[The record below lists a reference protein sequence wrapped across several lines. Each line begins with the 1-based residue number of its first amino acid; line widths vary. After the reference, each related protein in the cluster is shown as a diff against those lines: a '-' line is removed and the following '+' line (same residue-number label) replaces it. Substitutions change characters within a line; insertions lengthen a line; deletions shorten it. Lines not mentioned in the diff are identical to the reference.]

1 MKTKEFLE
9 RLDHQRISG
18 AISAAEKTTSGEIRV
33 FIDRGTLASDPLIAA
48 EKKFLELGMQ
58 KTSERNAILIFV
70 APEAQKFAVV
80 GDEGVHQKCGVEFW
94 QQLVDAM
101 RAHFKR
107 EEFTDALV
115 EAIESAGQLLARYF
129 PRQHDDRNELP
140 DHPVEEH

>member
-1 MKTKEFLE
+1 MKTKEFLN
-9 RLDHQRISG
+9 RLDHPRITA
-18 AISAAEKTTSGEIRV
+18 AISSAEKTTSGEIRV
-33 FIDRGTLASDPLIAA
+33 FIDRGALAGDPLAAA

-58 KTSERNAILIFV
+58 KTAERNAILIFV

-94 QQLVDAM
+94 QHLVEAM

-129 PRQHDDRNELP
+129 PRQHDDRNELA